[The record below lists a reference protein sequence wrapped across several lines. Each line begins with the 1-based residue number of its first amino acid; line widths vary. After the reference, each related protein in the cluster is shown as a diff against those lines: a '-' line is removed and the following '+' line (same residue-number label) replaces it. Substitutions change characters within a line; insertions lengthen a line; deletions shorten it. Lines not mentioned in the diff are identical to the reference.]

1 MFGHKISSAKA
12 VSALALI
19 AATAFS
25 VPALADNITVDG
37 KSRSMLVYAPS
48 GIEKNR
54 PLIIQMHGMNHDAPY
69 QKNAAKWE
77 SIADTAR
84 FVVVFPNGENK
95 AWDIGGDKDIN
106 FLKAIINEMYNKYG
120 IDKNRVYVSG
130 FSMGGMMSYHAAN
143 KMGDMIA
150 AIAPVSGG
158 GGVNSPKRAMPIMHT
173 HGTSDDV
180 VNYNSTVN
188 TLKGWVNAQKC
199 SGSSQRIKPY
209 PTTKS
214 GSAAS
219 LEIWSGCTDNV
230 EVRLLTIEGKGHWYS
245 MDEAVSVN
253 TSVEIWNFVKNYS
266 LDGSSITPP
275 PPAIVVPT
283 NRDSIFNGGFDST
296 SVAWDLQVHGDA
308 KATGE
313 AKGGKY
319 QLDISAIGTENY
331 QVQLIQHDLH
341 LEKGQWY
348 EISFD
353 ASAGAARTLEV
364 NVEQHNDPWASYLKE
379 KQNFEIGTTS
389 KTFTFKFQMTA
400 ATDTNSRLSFNAG
413 AATGTLALD
422 NVKIAKTDAPADTGT
437 TALRGVQFVHEQP
450 AAYAV
455 FDLRGHR
462 LGTVEMLDATESETL
477 LRAGYTKGVYLLRG
491 LKGEKSLLVPVS
503 R

>member
-1 MFGHKISSAKA
+1 M
-12 VSALALI
+12 
-19 AATAFS
+19 
-25 VPALADNITVDG
+25 
-37 KSRSMLVYAPS
+37 
-48 GIEKNR
+48 
-54 PLIIQMHGMNHDAPY
+54 
-69 QKNAAKWE
+69 
-77 SIADTAR
+77 
-84 FVVVFPNGENK
+84 
-95 AWDIGGDKDIN
+95 
-106 FLKAIINEMYNKYG
+106 
-120 IDKNRVYVSG
+120 
-130 FSMGGMMSYHAAN
+130 
-143 KMGDMIA
+143 
-150 AIAPVSGG
+150 
-158 GGVNSPKRAMPIMHT
+158 
-173 HGTSDDV
+173 
-180 VNYNSTVN
+180 N

-199 SGSSQRIKPY
+199 SSNSQKIKPY
-209 PTTKS
+209 PSTKP

-219 LEIWSGCTDNV
+219 LEIWSGCTDGV
-230 EVRLLTIEGKGHWYS
+230 EVRLLTIDGKGHWYS

-308 KATGE
+308 QATGE

-319 QLDISAIGTENY
+319 QLDISAVGTENY

-379 KQNFEIGTTS
+379 KQNFELGTTS

-413 AATGTLALD
+413 AATGTLTLD
-422 NVKIAKTDAPADTGT
+422 NVKIAKTEAPADTGT
-437 TALRGVQFVHEQP
+437 TALRGVQFVREQP
-450 AAYAV
+450 ASYAV

-462 LGTVEMLDATESETL
+462 LGTIEMHDATEAETL

>member
-1 MFGHKISSAKA
+1 MFGRRSLSAKA
-12 VSALALI
+12 LSAFALA
-19 AATAFS
+19 AATIAVAPVF
-25 VPALADNITVDG
+25 ADNLNVNGANRT
-37 KSRSMLVYAPS
+37 MNVYAPKN
-48 GIEKNR
+48 IEKGR
-54 PLIIQMHGMNHDAPY
+54 PLIIQMHGMNQDAPY
-69 QKNAAKWE
+69 QQNAAKWE

-106 FLKAIINEMYNKYG
+106 FLKAIINEMYSRYG

-199 SGSSQRIKPY
+199 SSNSQKIKPY
-209 PTTKS
+209 PSTKP

-275 PPAIVVPT
+275 APAIVVPT
-283 NRDSIFNGGFDST
+283 NRDSIFNGGFDS
-296 SVAWDLQVHGDA
+296 SAVAWDLQVHGDA
-308 KATGE
+308 QATGE

-319 QLDISAIGTENY
+319 QMDISAVGTENY

-379 KQNFEIGTTS
+379 KQNFKLGTTS

-413 AATGTLALD
+413 AATGTLTLD
-422 NVKIAKTDAPADTGT
+422 NVKIVKTDAPADTGK
-437 TALRGVQFVHEQP
+437 TALRGVQFVREQP
-450 AAYAV
+450 ASYAV
-455 FDLRGHR
+455 FDLRGRR
-462 LGTVEMLDATESETL
+462 LGTVELQDATEAEIL

-491 LKGEKSLLVPVS
+491 LKGEKSFLVPVS